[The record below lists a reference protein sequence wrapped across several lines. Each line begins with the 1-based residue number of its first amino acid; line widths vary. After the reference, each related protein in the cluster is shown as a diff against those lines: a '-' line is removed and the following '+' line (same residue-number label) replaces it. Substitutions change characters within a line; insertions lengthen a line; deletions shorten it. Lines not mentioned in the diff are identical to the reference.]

1 MIAKIAFLTTPGPNR
16 FVLNIQ
22 TFGCD
27 DIQQFE
33 ISKHHLANIVID
45 GCALALRETSTSRVP
60 ETPTEREHE
69 RSTAGA

>member
-27 DIQQFE
+27 DVQQFE
-33 ISKHHLANIVID
+33 ISKHHLANILVTGID
-45 GCALALRETSTSRVP
+45 LALREQTNSGFL
-60 ETPTEREHE
+60 EREK
-69 RSTAGA
+69 